1 MNNKL
6 NTGTSVLLVVAT
18 IIILAIGVIGFGLA
32 PIAPILLAIGM
43 IMIVARFS
51 GVSWQDSQKAL
62 IKGVE
67 SGLTPLFL
75 FLLIGA
81 LIALWLATGVIPTM
95 IWVGFKVLTPVFF
108 LPTAFVTTSIIGT
121 LIGSAFTTISTVGV
135 ALMGVGTLMGINS
148 ALVAGIILSGAI
160 FGDKN
165 SPLSD
170 STNLASAISETDLF
184 AHIKNLMWT
193 TVPAWILTFIVTILL
208 GFGHHADAAATHQ
221 ITALLPQLQPTWWT
235 IVPLGLLVVTAWFK
249 MPAIPALMI
258 NVLVSS
264 VMFLTQHTITT
275 WAKLLVDGFQ
285 TTSTNPTLMALLN
298 RGGMSAMMTT
308 IMMVMLALALGG
320 LLSGLGILN
329 RVMAPIVGHLQ
340 TQRSIVLATLVTGI
354 GANFLVGEQYLAT
367 ILPGQL
373 FKESFKKS
381 KLSPLAL
388 GRTIEDSGT
397 VINYLVPWGVA
408 GGFAAQTLGV
418 PVLEFAP
425 FTLFALLSPIMSF
438 LSAITGIGL
447 KQDNP
452 DV

>member
-6 NTGTSVLLVVAT
+6 STGTSVLLVVAT
-18 IIILAIGVIGFGLA
+18 ITILAIGVIGFGLA

-75 FLLIGA
+75 FLLIGS

-95 IWVGFKVLTPVFF
+95 IWVGFKVLTP
-108 LPTAFVTTSIIGT
+108 
-121 LIGSAFTTISTVGV
+121 
-135 ALMGVGTLMGINS
+135 

-208 GFGHHADAAATHQ
+208 GFGHHVDAAATHQ
-221 ITALLPQLQPTWWT
+221 ITALLPQLEPTWWT

-264 VMFLTQHTITT
+264 VMFLTQHAITT

-329 RVMAPIVGHLQ
+329 RVMAPIVSHLR

-373 FKESFKKS
+373 FKESFKKA

-408 GGFAAQTLGV
+408 GSFAAQTLGV

-438 LSAITGIGL
+438 LSAMTGIGL
-447 KQDNP
+447 KQEQ
-452 DV
+452 

>member
-1 MNNKL
+1 MDNKL
-6 NTGTSVLLVVAT
+6 NTGTSVALVVAT

-32 PIAPILLAIGM
+32 PIAPILLVIGM
-43 IMIVARFS
+43 IMVVARFR
-51 GVSWQDSQKAL
+51 GISWRDSQTAL

-81 LIALWLATGVIPTM
+81 LIALWLAIGVIPTM
-95 IWVGFKVLTPVFF
+95 IWVGFKVLTPAFF
-108 LPTAFVTTSIIGT
+108 LPTAFITTSIIGT
-121 LIGSAFTTISTVGV
+121 LIGSAFTTLSTVGV
-135 ALMGVGTLMGINS
+135 ALMGVGTLMGINP
-148 ALVAGIILSGAI
+148 ALVAGIVLSGAI

-193 TVPAWILTFIVTILL
+193 TVPAWSLTFIVTIVMSL
-208 GFGHHADAAATHQ
+208 GHQTNADATRK
-221 ITALLPQLQPTWWT
+221 ITALLPLLQPTWWA
-235 IVPLGLLVVTAWFK
+235 IVPLVLLVATAWFK
-249 MPAIPALMI
+249 LPAIPALMI

-264 VMFLTQHTITT
+264 VMFLTQHNLKS
-275 WAKLLVDGFQ
+275 WADLLVNGFH
-285 TTSTNPTLMALLN
+285 TTSTNATLMSLLN
-298 RGGMSAMMTT
+298 RGGMSAMMGT
-308 IMMVMLALALGG
+308 IMMIMLALALGG

-340 TQRSIVLATLVTGI
+340 TQRSIILATLLTGI

-373 FKESFKKS
+373 FKESFKKV
-381 KLSPLAL
+381 KLSALAL

-397 VINYLVPWGVA
+397 VMNYLVPWGVA

-418 PVLEFAP
+418 PVIEFAP
-425 FTLFALLSPIMSF
+425 FTLFALLSPVMSV
-438 LSAITGIGL
+438 LSAMTGVGL
-447 KQDNP
+447 KQKEQ
-452 DV
+452 